1 MTSRIWELHAQRLD
15 GAIRSTPDGE
25 ANIGGLVL
33 SEKAYLLAMRDHR
46 PEQLVRL
53 VQNQGPQGALET
65 LVAHYATAAS
75 QQQSAGRSLVPTRGP
90 SGGPSLVRS
99 DEVAEPVV
107 PPARLPL

>member
-53 VQNQGPQGALET
+53 VQ
-65 LVAHYATAAS
+65 
-75 QQQSAGRSLVPTRGP
+75 TRGP

-99 DEVAEPVV
+99 DEVSEPVV